1 MALSH
6 SNSALAKRL
15 TRHFAACATVAAAS
29 PFLAAELASADV
41 IYTQVAMTVPA
52 NIDGLYINVETLATG
67 SAGSV
72 VAGWDINPY
81 SATSL
86 TWFNATGTGMMRY
99 PGVTTGSAGNLAPG
113 TLVSATGSYGSG
125 AVVVGA
131 AAGNWKLN
139 SANYFGFRFVAADGQ
154 THYGWGRFNIGA
166 AINGADRTITEL
178 AWESIPGVGIS
189 VGDTGAGSGPYDPC
203 APTNPGVSVGANN
216 LFVRNTDIADLNLG
230 ACGTL
235 YKANYYKFTAPAT
248 RNYDFSTC
256 AGAASSGLAIL
267 DGCAAG
273 SNVVACGTSCGAS
286 GSTVTLQATAGS
298 VYYIVMGSTVAGVDL
313 PSPYAVAV
321 TPWYDPCDA
330 TNPTVGNG
338 NSTLAL
344 NQTTAEDLVVGSCGF
359 TVYNANY
366 FKYTPTATG
375 SYTFN
380 TCASNEDTR
389 IAVLDGCAPGS
400 GSIAC
405 NDDTCGQSSSVTVSL
420 VETVPVYFVVGGA
433 SPKTTLT
440 SPVAVTVVPPPL
452 PACVD
457 AVAAAFGD
465 NAYDNTAAATAQ
477 TVKSNLAGTTTATIN
492 KTTWFTFTPTTTGAY
507 SISLCGASGDTMIA
521 IGEQCPG
528 VGARF
533 EAIAFNDDSCLVA
546 GSTTSLLASIIDAT
560 NGGATG
566 TFAGFPL
573 AQDLVAGQ
581 TYYILAGSY
590 SATVNIT
597 GNLKIDGPPQNPG
610 NPADLDGDGVV
621 GPQDLA
627 ILLGNWGNPGVGDV
641 DGDGVVGAPDL
652 AAVLGAWG

>member
-1 MALSH
+1 M
-6 SNSALAKRL
+6 
-15 TRHFAACATVAAAS
+15 
-29 PFLAAELASADV
+29 
-41 IYTQVAMTVPA
+41 
-52 NIDGLYINVETLATG
+52 
-67 SAGSV
+67 
-72 VAGWDINPY
+72 
-81 SATSL
+81 
-86 TWFNATGTGMMRY
+86 
-99 PGVTTGSAGNLAPG
+99 
-113 TLVSATGSYGSG
+113 
-125 AVVVGA
+125 
-131 AAGNWKLN
+131 
-139 SANYFGFRFVAADGQ
+139 
-154 THYGWGRFNIGA
+154 
-166 AINGADRTITEL
+166 
-178 AWESIPGVGIS
+178 
-189 VGDTGAGSGPYDPC
+189 
-203 APTNPGVSVGANN
+203 
-216 LFVRNTDIADLNLG
+216 
-230 ACGTL
+230 
-235 YKANYYKFTAPAT
+235 
-248 RNYDFSTC
+248 
-256 AGAASSGLAIL
+256 
-267 DGCAAG
+267 
-273 SNVVACGTSCGAS
+273 
-286 GSTVTLQATAGS
+286 
-298 VYYIVMGSTVAGVDL
+298 
-313 PSPYAVAV
+313 
-321 TPWYDPCDA
+321 
-330 TNPTVGNG
+330 GNG

-507 SISLCGASGDTMIA
+507 SISLCGASGDTMLA

-533 EAIAFNDDSCLVA
+533 EAIAFNDDSCAV
-546 GSTTSLLASIIDAT
+546 GTTTSLLASIIDAT